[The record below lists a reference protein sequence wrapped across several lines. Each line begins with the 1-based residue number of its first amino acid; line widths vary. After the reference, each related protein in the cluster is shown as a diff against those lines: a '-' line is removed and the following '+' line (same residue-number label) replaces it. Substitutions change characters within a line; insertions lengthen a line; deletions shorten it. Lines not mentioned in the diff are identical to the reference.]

1 MRTLIFQTN
10 EQESINKIFGTIN
23 PPISGLPTEPQE
35 GINKIVGFGIRAFLI
50 FAALVTLVYLFWGSY
65 DWITSGGDKEKVS
78 KARQKI
84 TNALIG
90 LILTVAMLALFN
102 LVAGDIL
109 KIIPNWSITLP
120 QLK

>member
-1 MRTLIFQTN
+1 MKLLADDI
-10 EQESINKIFGTIN
+10 KDIFGTIN

-35 GINKIVGFGIRAFLI
+35 GINKIVGFGIQTFLFI
-50 FAALVTLVYLFWGSY
+50 AALTSLFYLLWGAY
-65 DWITSGGDKEKVS
+65 DWIVSDGEKEKIA
-78 KARQKI
+78 KAQNKI
-84 TNALIG
+84 TNAVVG
-90 LILTVAMLALFN
+90 LFLTIFMLVIFN